1 MLFQNNFLSTI
12 EISAIFFTEEACLTI
27 SGCFFHNLTLFH
39 SFLSISNTLNGN
51 NMFIIIENSTFSNIR
66 WNEKRPGDLI
76 LINGP
81 FNNIQINQVFV
92 FEIKFSEYLI
102 RIVNS
107 NSSIIIDSS
116 IFQKNFVI
124 NYVLSIENAS
134 DVTISN
140 FESISNNYDGN
151 VFFSGG
157 GNILLSNIAI
167 KKISNLTV
175 SLSFASQSAFGLTII
190 DKNFQESQNI
200 VKIFIIKH

>member
-1 MLFQNNFLSTI
+1 M
-12 EISAIFFTEEACLTI
+12 
-27 SGCFFHNLTLFH
+27 
-39 SFLSISNTLNGN
+39 
-51 NMFIIIENSTFSNIR
+51 
-66 WNEKRPGDLI
+66 
-76 LINGP
+76 
-81 FNNIQINQVFV
+81 
-92 FEIKFSEYLI
+92 I

>member
-1 MLFQNNFLSTI
+1 MLFQNNFLSAI
-12 EISAIFFTEEACLTI
+12 EISSIFFTEEACLTI
-27 SGCFFHNLTLFH
+27 SGCLFHNLTLFH

-51 NMFIIIENSTFSNIR
+51 NLFIIIENSTFSKIR

-81 FNNIQINQVFV
+81 LNNIQINQVFV
-92 FEIKFSEYLI
+92 FGIKFSEFLI